1 MKKLTIQNLILDNM
15 DVENKIQRIGLQ
27 ILEDNI
33 NESKIIFFGISDNGK
48 LIAEKLIAHITKIS
62 KLEIVLDKFERAVN
76 ERFDGVK
83 DNKTLSKKRVLSKV
97 QKQNTKK

>member
-1 MKKLTIQNLILDNM
+1 M
-15 DVENKIQRIGLQ
+15 
-27 ILEDNI
+27 LEWRM
-33 NESKIIFFGISDNGK
+33 IIHMSDDIKELREALGIVR
-48 LIAEKLIAHITKIS
+48 LAP
-62 KLEIVLDKFERAVN
+62 KLEIVLDKFERVVN

>member
-1 MKKLTIQNLILDNM
+1 MSKDTKELREALDI
-15 DVENKIQRIGLQ
+15 VRL
-27 ILEDNI
+27 
-33 NESKIIFFGISDNGK
+33 
-48 LIAEKLIAHITKIS
+48 AP
-62 KLEIVLDKFERAVN
+62 KLEIVLDKFERVAN

>member
-1 MKKLTIQNLILDNM
+1 MIVM
-15 DVENKIQRIGLQ
+15 
-27 ILEDNI
+27 LEWRM
-33 NESKIIFFGISDNGK
+33 IIHMSDDIKELKEALGIVR
-48 LIAEKLIAHITKIS
+48 LAP

-76 ERFDGVK
+76 ERFDGIK